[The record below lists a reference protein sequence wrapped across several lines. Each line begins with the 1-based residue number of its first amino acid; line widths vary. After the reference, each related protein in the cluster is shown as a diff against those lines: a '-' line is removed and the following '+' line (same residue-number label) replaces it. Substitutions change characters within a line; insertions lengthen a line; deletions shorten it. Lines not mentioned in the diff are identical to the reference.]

1 MLSKFYLNKNILF
14 FHYNFT
20 NIRYNDIG
28 EVMENRKIIRIVLL
42 SIIFVLL
49 ILFVFGLRKMYLKSY
64 EKKLVDIDWLR
75 KNVSIEENSKLGNGI
90 YYVKKNA
97 DINIYNKNYR
107 KVISEKFE
115 EIRDKKYSLYD
126 PLIIYNLY
134 GTNLLSLN
142 IYFETEEL
150 SSVDYTISVSDKNI
164 SSFSRTLKN
173 NGEDNLTKNH
183 EYQIIGFVNG
193 YINTLK
199 LTVKDKNEKV
209 IEEKEIKVDFRDI
222 KTNSNTTLEVTD
234 GSSTQELSEGLY
246 VHLGND
252 SGEQDY
258 VSLYDNDGILRGEIP
273 IIGYR
278 AHDILFKEDKMY
290 FSISQT
296 KIASINSLGEV
307 TKVYNTGNYYL
318 HHDYTFDDDGNILVL
333 ANNRDKTTEED
344 CIIKINLDTKE
355 VTEILDLE
363 DMFKSYVETCELD
376 KESVRDE
383 GEDGLDWI
391 HINSIEY
398 VDGDIIIS
406 SRETSSIIRINNIED
421 NPTLKYILS
430 DKALW
435 ENTDYIEYVYEKVGD
450 FKIHAGQHYV
460 RYIPSKEEG
469 VYYLTLFDNNYGKQ
483 TSQPQFDYK
492 TIGITNTNPF
502 NGDNSYYYKYKVDEN
517 NNTFELIDSFEVLY
531 SGIVSSSKTMENNNI
546 VIDSGTKGVY
556 AEYDEYHNLIRKY
569 KVSLNKYML
578 YRVIK
583 YDFNDFWF
591 E

>member
-1 MLSKFYLNKNILF
+1 M
-14 FHYNFT
+14 
-20 NIRYNDIG
+20 
-28 EVMENRKIIRIVLL
+28 
-42 SIIFVLL
+42 
-49 ILFVFGLRKMYLKSY
+49 
-64 EKKLVDIDWLR
+64 
-75 KNVSIEENSKLGNGI
+75 
-90 YYVKKNA
+90 
-97 DINIYNKNYR
+97 
-107 KVISEKFE
+107 
-115 EIRDKKYSLYD
+115 
-126 PLIIYNLY
+126 
-134 GTNLLSLN
+134 
-142 IYFETEEL
+142 
-150 SSVDYTISVSDKNI
+150 
-164 SSFSRTLKN
+164 
-173 NGEDNLTKNH
+173 
-183 EYQIIGFVNG
+183 
-193 YINTLK
+193 
-199 LTVKDKNEKV
+199 